1 MDNELGAN
9 QQLLLWDLA
18 VRGGSALQKD
28 VEYKDIAKDRNE
40 LERRKLVSL
49 IKKPR
54 PYKLELTDGGWNE
67 LTKRTSV
74 LHKPTKKPGRE
85 RAIIQL
91 LLNILLNYTSAQNVG
106 IAEILRPLPP
116 IRDENKSFD
125 VRDRIR
131 RAFFELAGTPPQDSV
146 RLSALRAKLHDIP
159 RQELDSTLLAMKGEH
174 AINLMHLDNPRD
186 IEAERDAAL
195 QEGNQRFHV
204 LWIDR

>member
-1 MDNELGAN
+1 MANELGAN

-18 VRGGSALQKD
+18 IRGGSALQKD

-74 LHKPTKKPGRE
+74 LPKSTKKPGRE
-85 RAIIQL
+85 RAIIHL
-91 LLNILLNYTSAQNVG
+91 LLNILLNYASTQNVG
-106 IAEILRPLPP
+106 IAEILRPSS
-116 IRDENKSFD
+116 RTRENEIFD
-125 VRDRIR
+125 VRGRVR

-146 RLSALRAKLHDIP
+146 RLSVLRAKLQDIP
-159 RQELDSTLLAMKGEH
+159 RQELDSTLLAMKSDH
-174 AINLMHLDNPRD
+174 AIKLMHLDNPRD

-195 QEGNQRFHV
+195 QEGSQHFHV